1 MQTIGLVGIGKIG
14 LEVAKHLLAADYRVL
29 GYRRSSL
36 AEFAQAGGTP
46 ARSPA
51 QIAQEADIIFS
62 CLPGGSSLDDAA
74 NGPTGLVQGA
84 RAGQI
89 VVELGSHP
97 LSAKERQLQIFAGK
111 GVIFIDGEVS
121 GTPGMVAQ
129 RKAPV
134 YLAGDSNACKTVEP
148 LVRSFSEMCVY
159 LGPFGAASKIKFVN
173 NLLVTINTAA
183 IGEAVWLALKAG
195 IDPEMMIKAISNGSG
210 GSVLFPIRAN
220 RMVKRDYMPPG
231 GTIEGLSHY
240 FDYIGDL
247 ASGAGAATPL
257 FNLSVEL
264 FRRGMASGLGEHDVA
279 AVMEVVANMKPGAP
293 GQEDANL
300 HSTASRRE

>member
-14 LEVAKHLLAADYRVL
+14 LEVAKHLLAANYRVL

-36 AEFAQAGGTP
+36 AEFEGAGGTP

-51 QIAQEADIIFS
+51 HIAQEADIILS
-62 CLPGGSSLDDAA
+62 CLPGGSL
-74 NGPTGLVQGA
+74 A
-84 RAGQI
+84 RRGRERTRRARFKA
-89 VVELGSHP
+89 LAPARSSSR
-97 LSAKERQLQIFAGK
+97 SAHTRCRQRNAQLQVFAAK
-111 GVIFIDGEVS
+111 GVTFLDGEVS

-134 YLAGDSNACKTVEP
+134 YLAGDAQACKTVEP
-148 LVRSFSEMCVY
+148 VVHAFAEMCMY

-210 GSVLFPIRAN
+210 GSVLFPIRAS

-231 GTIEGLSHY
+231 GTMEGLSHY
-240 FDYIGDL
+240 FGYIGDL
-247 ASGAGAATPL
+247 AGGAGAATPL

-264 FRRGMASGLGEHDVA
+264 FRRGMASGLGEQDVA
-279 AVMEVVANMKPGAP
+279 AVMEVIADMKPKSSAP
-293 GQEDANL
+293 I
-300 HSTASRRE
+300 SS

>member
-1 MQTIGLVGIGKIG
+1 MQTIGLVGVGKIG
-14 LEVAKHLLAADYRVL
+14 REVAKHLLAANYRVL

-36 AEFAQAGGTP
+36 AEFEGAGGTP

-51 QIAQEADIIFS
+51 HIAQEADIILT
-62 CLPGGSSLDDAA
+62 CLPGGTSLDEVAS
-74 NGPTGLVQGA
+74 GPDGLIQGA

-89 VVELGSHP
+89 VVEIGSHP
-97 LSAKERQLQIFAGK
+97 LSAKERQLQVFATK
-111 GVIFIDGEVS
+111 GVTFLDGEVS

-134 YLAGDSNACKTVEP
+134 YLAGDAQACKTVEP
-148 LVRSFSEMCVY
+148 VVHAFAEMCMY

-210 GSVLFPIRAN
+210 GSVLFPIRAS
-220 RMVKRDYMPPG
+220 RMVKRDYIPPG
-231 GTIEGLSHY
+231 GTMEGLSHY
-240 FDYIGDL
+240 FGYIGDL
-247 ASGAGAATPL
+247 AGGAGAATPL

-264 FRRGMASGLGEHDVA
+264 FRRGMASGRGEQDVA
-279 AVMEVVANMKPGAP
+279 AVMEVIADMKPKPA
-293 GQEDANL
+293 L
-300 HSTASRRE
+300 S